1 MSTGRADE
9 TKPTMRCD
17 AAFQREILLRCY
29 DALEQHGFTRYRKAN
44 ADWQLAN
51 GFHCWVGLNTGLY
64 PDRVQIQPN
73 VGVHV
78 VPVMRLYTGL
88 EGRKY
93 SRGVATYAR
102 HMGELT
108 RGVPVFHFTR
118 DTDLDAEAL
127 RLAALYRSAGLAF
140 ARAIADYDTLLPLLK
155 DRLDMLGGYP
165 ERVAC
170 ALYFMGRKA
179 EAAEFTRAFLAEHRR
194 YFERFAV
201 PFLEMLGNE
210 QSTAADAAK

>member
-1 MSTGRADE
+1 
-9 TKPTMRCD
+9 MRCD
-17 AAFQREILLRCY
+17 AAFKQETRLRCY
-29 DALEQHGFTRYRKAN
+29 DALERYGFTRYRKQDV
-44 ADWQLAN
+44 DWPLAN

-64 PDRVQIQPN
+64 PDRVEIQPH

-78 VPVMRLYTGL
+78 VPVMRLYAGL
-88 EGRKY
+88 KGRKY
-93 SRGVATYAR
+93 DRGVATYAR

-108 RGVPVFHFTR
+108 TGVPVFHFTC
-118 DTDLDAEAL
+118 DTDLDAEAS

-155 DRLDMLGGYP
+155 DRVDMLGGYP
-165 ERVAC
+165 ETIAC

-179 EAAEFTRAFLAEHRR
+179 EAAEFTRAFLAEHQR

-201 PFLEMLGNE
+201 PFLEMLGGE
-210 QSTAADAAK
+210 QDHQPAR